1 MSTFLPATVTQ
12 HELPS
17 EFYESADEEV
27 MQALTAIHGRWAAK
41 KRITIVLVACARATQ
56 RSLKPVFALGETCCE
71 RVWYRWKKE
80 TAVMRAYTLILERLL
95 SWATAE
101 TLRQQDFY
109 NQQYLRNL
117 AMYRAEAPTALLA
130 VMTDPLAK
138 AEARIEAACKL
149 IQFADPE
156 GAGRV
161 PMPGRATVDVSV
173 DVGPDLDAAIAAEMA
188 KLGLPGAVPD
198 QAQIQ
203 DGDGNSDSAG

>member
-1 MSTFLPATVTQ
+1 MSSYLPATITQ

-27 MQALTAIHGRWAAK
+27 MEALNAVRGRWAAK
-41 KRITIVLVACARATQ
+41 KRISIVLVACARATQ
-56 RSLKPVFALGETCCE
+56 RPLKPVFSLPETCCE
-71 RVWYRWKKE
+71 RVWYRWKKQA
-80 TAVMRAYTLILERLL
+80 AVMRAYTLILERLMA
-95 SWATAE
+95 WATAE

-130 VMTDPLAK
+130 VMTDPMAK
-138 AEARIEAACKL
+138 AEARIDAACRL

-161 PMPGRATVDVSV
+161 PMAGRATIDVSV
-173 DVGPDLDAAIAAEMA
+173 DVGPDLDAAITAEMQ
-188 KLGLPGAVPD
+188 KLGLPGS

-203 DGDGNSDSAG
+203 DSDGNSDSAG